1 MTSGAGAGAKL
12 VTLRGDVSISLGSL
26 ALSLALSFALS
37 FSSRAPGRGLGAR
50 GARIGGSAHG
60 AADGPGRG
68 LLARGVDATGAPPRG
83 LDERALARG
92 VVELRRA
99 DERGFGPRAEPFT
112 ASPSRAEAIAGM
124 PVGSGG
130 TLSCLSALAADVGE
144 R

>member
-1 MTSGAGAGAKL
+1 
-12 VTLRGDVSISLGSL
+12 L

-60 AADGPGRG
+60 ADDGPGRG